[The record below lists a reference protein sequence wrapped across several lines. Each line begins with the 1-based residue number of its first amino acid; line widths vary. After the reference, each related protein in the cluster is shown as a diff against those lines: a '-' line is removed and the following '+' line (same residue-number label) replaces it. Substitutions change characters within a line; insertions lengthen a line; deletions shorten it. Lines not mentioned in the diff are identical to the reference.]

1 VRHDALFIDALIYL
15 NLLMQV
21 LADTLYRQSPSRRPA
36 VAPADLTRDV
46 ALYAR
51 MGNGHSLAARVR
63 DYFAR
68 GWLLHVENARAAA
81 PIHWL

>member
-1 VRHDALFIDALIYL
+1 
-15 NLLMQV
+15 MQV
-21 LADTLYRQSPSRRPA
+21 LADTFYRQSPSRRPA
-36 VAPADLTRDV
+36 VAPAAHADLTRDV

-51 MGNGHSLAARVR
+51 MGSGRSLAARVR